1 MTLIEGLTASMPVLA
16 VLLFLVI
23 LRMPATRAMP
33 LALLITAVMAWL
45 VWKVPT
51 QYIAA
56 SVIEGWVIA
65 FGITIIVFGAIVLLR
80 TLQASGAIDVIR
92 AGFTRVSPDRR
103 VQAIIIAWLFGSFLE
118 GASGFGTP
126 AAIAAPLL
134 VALGFPPLAAVVIAL
149 IADSSAVSFG
159 AVGTPVLVG
168 ITQGLDQPTAEF
180 VREVAIRA
188 VSIDIFVASFLPLVM
203 ICMLTRFF
211 GERRSLMDGLKLFP
225 FALFGGL
232 AFTLPAYTVAVLLG
246 PEFPSIFGGIIGLA
260 IVIFAVKIGFLQ
272 PKQAWGFG
280 DHTEENGAG
289 AGAESLALN
298 ADPEPDSVEL
308 NTNFPTKPKM
318 GLLMAWLP
326 YLLVAAFL
334 IITRVDFLPFKSLFT
349 QVTVGLRDIFNTG
362 ISAAIQPLYLPGT
375 LFAVVALITA
385 VLHKLPA
392 AKALGVWKAS
402 SLSLLPTV
410 IALGASVP
418 MVRIFINSSVNSAD
432 LTAMP
437 LELAN
442 LAVQTFD
449 TTWPLMSPFVG
460 ALGSFIAGSATFS
473 NMMFATLQQSAAMQT
488 GNSPTT
494 ILALQMLGAN
504 AGNMICVV
512 NVVAAASVV
521 NLVGKEGQIIR
532 LTLAPMLFYVLGC
545 GLVATL
551 FFL

>member
-33 LALLITAVMAWL
+33 LALLITAAMAWL
-45 VWKVPT
+45 IWKVPS

-65 FGITIIVFGAIVLLR
+65 LGITIIVFGAIVLLR

-168 ITQGLDQPTAEF
+168 ITQGLDQPTVEF

-188 VSIDIFVASFLPLVM
+188 VSIDVFVASFLPLVM

-211 GERRSLMDGLKLFP
+211 GERRSLSDGLKLFP

-232 AFTLPAYTVAVLLG
+232 AFTLPAYAVAVLLG

-260 IVIFAVKIGFLQ
+260 IVIVAVKVGFLQ
-272 PKQAWGFG
+272 PKQVWDFG

-289 AGAESLALN
+289 AGSLALS
-298 ADPEPDSVEL
+298 AASEPDSATL
-308 NTNFPTKPKM
+308 NTNSLSKPKM

-349 QVTVGLRDIFNTG
+349 QVSLGLRDIFNTG

-385 VLHKLPA
+385 LLHKLPA
-392 AKALGVWKAS
+392 SKAFGVWKAS

-449 TTWPLMSPFVG
+449 TTWPIMSPFVG

-473 NMMFATLQQSAAMQT
+473 NMMFATLQHSAAMQT

-532 LTLAPMLFYVLGC
+532 LTLAPMLFYVLGS
-545 GLVATL
+545 GLIASL

>member
-16 VLLFLVI
+16 VLLLLVV

-33 LALLITAVMAWL
+33 LALFMTAMMAWL
-45 VWKVPT
+45 VWKIPGK
-51 QYIAA
+51 YIAA
-56 SVIEGWVIA
+56 SVIEGWIIA
-65 FGITIIVFGAIVLLR
+65 FGIVIIVFGAIVLLR

-92 AGFTRVSPDRR
+92 AGFTHISPDRR

-134 VALGFPPLAAVVIAL
+134 VALGFPALAAVVIAL

-168 ITQGLDQPTAEF
+168 ITQGLDQPTAAF
-180 VREVAIRA
+180 VQDVAIRA
-188 VSIDIFVASFLPLVM
+188 VSIDLFVASFLPLLMV
-203 ICMLTRFF
+203 CMLTRFF
-211 GERRSLMDGLKLFP
+211 GEQRSWLQGLRLWP
-225 FALFGGL
+225 FAMFGGL
-232 AFTLPAYTVAVLLG
+232 AFTLPAYGVAVLLG
-246 PEFPSIFGGIIGLA
+246 PEFPSIFGGIVGLV
-260 IVIFAVKIGFLQ
+260 IVITAVKTGFLQ
-272 PKQAWGFG
+272 PKQVWGFG
-280 DHTEENGAG
+280 QTATEGT
-289 AGAESLALN
+289 
-298 ADPEPDSVEL
+298 PEQSTQHAPD
-308 NTNFPTKPKM
+308 NQPTQERSKLSAPVNM
-318 GLLMAWLP
+318 GLLTAWLP
-326 YLLVAAFL
+326 YLLVAVFL
-334 IITRVDFLPFKSLFT
+334 IITRVEFLPFKSWLT
-349 QVTVGLRDIFNTG
+349 AVSVGLSDIFGTG
-362 ISAAIQPLYLPGT
+362 ISTAIQPLYLPGS
-375 LFAVVALITA
+375 LFAVVALIT
-385 VLHKLPA
+385 VLIHKLPA
-392 AKALGVWKAS
+392 AKALDVWKSAAY
-402 SLSLLPTV
+402 SLLPTI

-418 MVRIFINSSVNSAD
+418 MVRVFINSGVNAAD
-432 LTAMP
+432 LAAMP

-449 TTWPLMSPFVG
+449 SSWPLMAPFVG

-473 NMMFATLQQSAAMQT
+473 NMMFATLQESAAIQT
-488 GNSPTT
+488 GNDATT

-532 LTLAPMLFYVLGC
+532 MTLAPMLFYVLAS

>member
-16 VLLFLVI
+16 VFLFLVI

-65 FGITIIVFGAIVLLR
+65 LGITIIVFGAIVLLR

-92 AGFTRVSPDRR
+92 EGFTRVSPDRR

-134 VALGFPPLAAVVIAL
+134 VALGFPALAAVMIAL

-168 ITQGLDQPTAEF
+168 ITQGLDQPSAEF

-188 VSIDIFVASFLPLVM
+188 VTIDLLVASFLPLVM

-211 GERRSLMDGLKLFP
+211 GERRSWLDGLKLFP

-232 AFTLPAYTVAVLLG
+232 AFTVPAYAVAVLLG
-246 PEFPSIFGGIIGLA
+246 PEFPSIFGGIIGLV
-260 IVIFAVKIGFLQ
+260 IVIIAVKVGFLQ
-272 PKQAWGFG
+272 PKQPWGFG
-280 DHTEENGAG
+280 KEPAQAHEAT
-289 AGAESLALN
+289 ALPAN
-298 ADPEPDSVEL
+298 SAAQPSA
-308 NTNFPTKPKM
+308 KM
-318 GLLMAWLP
+318 GLFMAWLP

-334 IITRVDFLPFKSLFT
+334 VITRVDFLPFKALFT
-349 QVTVGLRDIFNTG
+349 QVSVGVRDIFNTG

-375 LFAVVALITA
+375 LFAVVALMTA
-385 VLHKLPA
+385 ALHKLPVANA
-392 AKALGVWKAS
+392 AGVWKES
-402 SLSLLPTV
+402 GLSLLSTV

-418 MVRIFINSSVNSAD
+418 MVRIFINAGVNSAD

-442 LAVQTFD
+442 LAVQTFNQS
-449 TTWPLMSPFVG
+449 WPIMAPFVG

-473 NMMFATLQQSAAMQT
+473 NMMFATLQESAATQT
-488 GNSPTT
+488 GNSSTT

-532 LTLAPMLFYVLGC
+532 LTLLPMLFYVLAS
-545 GLVATL
+545 GLVATM

>member
-33 LALLITAVMAWL
+33 LALLITAAMAWL
-45 VWKVPT
+45 IWKVPS

-65 FGITIIVFGAIVLLR
+65 LGITIIVFGAIVLLR

-168 ITQGLDQPTAEF
+168 IAQGLDQPTVEF

-232 AFTLPAYTVAVLLG
+232 AFTLPAYAVAVLLG
-246 PEFPSIFGGIIGLA
+246 PEFPSIFGGIIGLVV
-260 IVIFAVKIGFLQ
+260 VIFAVKIGFLQ
-272 PKQAWGFG
+272 PKQAWDFG
-280 DHTEENGAG
+280 DHPEEN
-289 AGAESLALN
+289 GAESLALN
-298 ADPEPDSVEL
+298 AGSETDSAML
-308 NTNFPTKPKM
+308 NNNSSSKPGM

-349 QVTVGLRDIFNTG
+349 QVSFGLRDIFNTG
-362 ISAAIQPLYLPGT
+362 ISAAIQPLYLPGS
-375 LFAVVALITA
+375 LFAVVALMTA
-385 VLHKLPA
+385 LLHKLPA
-392 AKALGVWKAS
+392 SKAFGVWKAS
-402 SLSLLPTV
+402 GLSLLPTV

-449 TTWPLMSPFVG
+449 STWPLMSPFVG

-473 NMMFATLQQSAAMQT
+473 NMMFATLQHSAAVQT

-532 LTLAPMLFYVLGC
+532 LTLAPMLFYVLGS
-545 GLVATL
+545 GLIASL

>member
-33 LALLITAVMAWL
+33 LALVITTVMAWL
-45 VWKVPT
+45 IWKIPVD
-51 QYIAA
+51 YIAA
-56 SVIEGWVIA
+56 SIIEGWVIA

-92 AGFTRVSPDRR
+92 SGFTRVSPDRR

-134 VALGFPPLAAVVIAL
+134 VALGFPALAAVVIAL

-168 ITQGLDQPTAEF
+168 ITQGLEQPTAAF
-180 VREVAIRA
+180 VQAVAIRA
-188 VSIDIFVASFLPLVM
+188 VSIDIFVASFLPLLM
-203 ICMLTRFF
+203 ITMLTRFF
-211 GERRSLMDGLKLFP
+211 GEQLSWLPGLKLWP

-232 AFTLPAYTVAVLLG
+232 AFTLPAYAVAVLLG
-246 PEFPSIFGGIIGLA
+246 PEFPSIFGGIIGL
-260 IVIFAVKIGFLQ
+260 IVVITAVKVGFLQ
-272 PKQAWGFG
+272 PKEPWGFG
-280 DHTEENGAG
+280 LTTDGLS
-289 AGAESLALN
+289 AEDKVLPNDDN
-298 ADPEPDSVEL
+298 A
-308 NTNFPTKPKM
+308 NPKAM

-326 YLLVAAFL
+326 YLLVAVFL
-334 IITRVDFLPFKSLFT
+334 IITRVEFLPLKSLFT
-349 QVTVGLRDIFNTG
+349 SVSFGLSDIFRTG

-375 LFAVVALITA
+375 LFALIALIT
-385 VLHKLPA
+385 VFLHNMPL
-392 AKALGVWKAS
+392 AKAASVWKSAG
-402 SLSLLPTV
+402 LSLLPTV

-418 MVRIFINSSVNSAD
+418 MVRVFINSGTNSAD
-432 LTAMP
+432 LAAMP

-449 TTWPLMSPFVG
+449 NTWPIMAPFVG
-460 ALGSFIAGSATFS
+460 SLGSFIAGSATFS
-473 NMMFATLQQSAAMQT
+473 NMMFATLQESAAIQT
-488 GNSPTT
+488 GNDTVT

-532 LTLAPMLFYVLGC
+532 MTLVPMLFYVLAS

>member
-33 LALLITAVMAWL
+33 LALLITAAMAWL
-45 VWKVPT
+45 IWKVPS

-65 FGITIIVFGAIVLLR
+65 LGITIIVFGAIVLLR

-168 ITQGLDQPTAEF
+168 IAQGLDQPTVEF

-211 GERRSLMDGLKLFP
+211 GERRSLVDGLKLFP

-232 AFTLPAYTVAVLLG
+232 AFTLPAYAVAVLLG
-246 PEFPSIFGGIIGLA
+246 PEFPSIFGGIIGLVV
-260 IVIFAVKIGFLQ
+260 VIFAVKIGFLQ
-272 PKQAWGFG
+272 PKQAWDFG
-280 DHTEENGAG
+280 DHPEEN
-289 AGAESLALN
+289 GAESLALN
-298 ADPEPDSVEL
+298 AGSETDSAML
-308 NTNFPTKPKM
+308 NNNSSSKPGM

-349 QVTVGLRDIFNTG
+349 QVSFGLRDIFNTG
-362 ISAAIQPLYLPGT
+362 ISAAIQPLYLPGS
-375 LFAVVALITA
+375 LFAVVALMTA
-385 VLHKLPA
+385 LLHKLPA
-392 AKALGVWKAS
+392 SKAFGVWKAS
-402 SLSLLPTV
+402 GLSLLPTV

-449 TTWPLMSPFVG
+449 STWPLMSPFVG

-473 NMMFATLQQSAAMQT
+473 NMMFATLQHSAAVQT

-532 LTLAPMLFYVLGC
+532 LTLAPMLFYVLGS
-545 GLVATL
+545 GLIASL

>member
-33 LALLITAVMAWL
+33 LALLITAAMAWL
-45 VWKVPT
+45 IWKVPS

-65 FGITIIVFGAIVLLR
+65 LGITIIVFGAIVLLR

-168 ITQGLDQPTAEF
+168 IAQGLDQPTVEF

-232 AFTLPAYTVAVLLG
+232 AFTLPAYAVAVLLG
-246 PEFPSIFGGIIGLA
+246 PEFPSIFGGIIGLVV
-260 IVIFAVKIGFLQ
+260 VIFAVKIGFLQ
-272 PKQAWGFG
+272 PKQAWDFG
-280 DHTEENGAG
+280 DHPEEN
-289 AGAESLALN
+289 GAESLALN
-298 ADPEPDSVEL
+298 AGSETDSAML
-308 NTNFPTKPKM
+308 NNNSSSKPGM

-375 LFAVVALITA
+375 LFAVVALMTA
-385 VLHKLPA
+385 LLHKLPA
-392 AKALGVWKAS
+392 SKAFGVWKAS
-402 SLSLLPTV
+402 GLSLRPTV

-449 TTWPLMSPFVG
+449 STWPLMSPFVG

-473 NMMFATLQQSAAMQT
+473 NMMFATLQHSAAVQT

-532 LTLAPMLFYVLGC
+532 LTLAPMLFYVLGS
-545 GLVATL
+545 GLIASL

>member
-33 LALLITAVMAWL
+33 LALVITTVMAWFI
-45 VWKVPT
+45 WKIPVD
-51 QYIAA
+51 YIAA

-92 AGFTRVSPDRR
+92 SGFTRVSPDRR

-134 VALGFPPLAAVVIAL
+134 VALGFPALAAVVIAL

-168 ITQGLDQPTAEF
+168 IAQGLEQPTAEF
-180 VREVAIRA
+180 VQAVAVRA
-188 VSIDIFVASFLPLVM
+188 VSIDIFVASFLPLLM
-203 ICMLTRFF
+203 ITMLTRFF
-211 GERRSLMDGLKLFP
+211 GEQRSWLHGLRLWP
-225 FALFGGL
+225 FAIFGGL
-232 AFTLPAYTVAVLLG
+232 AFTLPAYAVAVLLG
-246 PEFPSIFGGIIGLA
+246 PEFPSIFGGIIGL
-260 IVIFAVKIGFLQ
+260 IVVITAVKIGFLQ
-272 PKQAWGFG
+272 PKQPWGFG
-280 DHTEENGAG
+280 QSTDDIDLGEK
-289 AGAESLALN
+289 LI
-298 ADPEPDSVEL
+298 P
-308 NTNFPTKPKM
+308 NTNSGSDIKPM
-318 GLLMAWLP
+318 SLLTAWLP
-326 YLLVAAFL
+326 YLLVAVFL
-334 IITRVDFLPFKSLFT
+334 IITRVDFLPLKSQFT
-349 QVTVGLRDIFNTG
+349 SVSLGLNDIFNTG

-375 LFAVVALITA
+375 LFAVIALITIL
-385 VLHKLPA
+385 LHKMPLEKA
-392 AKALGVWKAS
+392 AGVWKSAG
-402 SLSLLPTV
+402 LSLLPTV

-418 MVRIFINSSVNSAD
+418 MVRVFINSGTNSAN
-432 LTAMP
+432 LAAMP

-442 LAVQTFD
+442 LAVKTFD
-449 TTWPLMSPFVG
+449 STWPIMAPFVG
-460 ALGSFIAGSATFS
+460 SLGSFIAGSATFS
-473 NMMFATLQQSAAMQT
+473 NMMFATLQESAAIQT
-488 GNSPTT
+488 GNDTVT

-532 LTLAPMLFYVLGC
+532 MTLAPMLFYVLSS

>member
-1 MTLIEGLTASMPVLA
+1 MSFLEGLTAAMPVLA

-23 LRMPATRAMP
+23 LRMPASKAMSF
-33 LALLITAVMAWL
+33 ALVITAVMAWW
-45 VWKVPT
+45 VWKVPAEHIT
-51 QYIAA
+51 A
-56 SVIEGWVIA
+56 SIIEGWVIA
-65 FGITIIVFGAIVLLR
+65 LGIAIIVLGAIVLLR
-80 TLQASGAIDVIR
+80 TLEASGAIDVIR
-92 AGFTRVSPDRR
+92 AAFTRISPDRR
-103 VQAIIIAWLFGSFLE
+103 VQTIIIAWLFGSFLE

-134 VALGFPPLAAVVIAL
+134 VALGFPPLAAVVLAL

-168 ITQGLDQPTAEF
+168 IAQGLPEPSVAF
-180 VREVAIRA
+180 VNAVAIQA
-188 VSIDIFVASFLPLVM
+188 VTIDIFVASFLPLLM
-203 ICMLTRFF
+203 ICILCRFF
-211 GERRSLMDGLKLFP
+211 GHEGKWSDGLKLWP

-232 AFTLPAYTVAVLLG
+232 AFTLPAYCVAVLFG

-260 IVIFAVKIGFLQ
+260 IVVFVVKKGFLQ
-272 PKQAWGFG
+272 PKQIWDFTPAHQN
-280 DHTEENGAG
+280 DSQAHTSKLEQ
-289 AGAESLALN
+289 N
-298 ADPEPDSVEL
+298 AIQSPSS
-308 NTNFPTKPKM
+308 M
-318 GLLMAWLP
+318 GLFMAWLP
-326 YLLVAAFL
+326 YLLVATFL
-334 IITRVDFLPFKSLFT
+334 IVTRVNFLPLKGWFT
-349 QVTVGLRDIFNTG
+349 GVKVGLNDILGTG

-375 LFAVVALITA
+375 LFALVAIAT
-385 VLHKLPA
+385 VFLHKVPA
-392 AKALGVWKAS
+392 SKAFRVWKGACR
-402 SLSLLPTV
+402 SLVPTL

-418 MVRIFINSSVNSAD
+418 MVRIFINSNVNQAE
-432 LTAMP
+432 LLAMP

-449 TTWPLMSPFVG
+449 NTWPFVAPFVG

-473 NMMFATLQQSAAMQT
+473 NMMFASLQQSAALQT
-488 GNSPTT
+488 GNDQVT

-532 LTLAPMLFYVLGC
+532 MTLVPMLFYAVLSGV
-545 GLVATL
+545 VASA

>member
-1 MTLIEGLTASMPVLA
+1 MTLTEGLTASMPVLA
-16 VLLFLVI
+16 VLVFLVM

-33 LALLITAVMAWL
+33 LALLITAAMAWL
-45 VWKVPT
+45 VWGVPGH
-51 QYIAA
+51 YIAA
-56 SVIEGWVIA
+56 SVVEGWVIA
-65 FGITIIVFGAIVLLR
+65 GGIIIIVFGAIVLLH
-80 TLQASGAIDVIR
+80 TLKASGAIDVIR
-92 AGFTRVSPDRR
+92 AGFTRISPDRR

-134 VALGFPPLAAVVIAL
+134 VALGFPPLAAVVTAL

-159 AVGTPVLVG
+159 AIGTPVLVG
-168 ITQGLDQPTAEF
+168 ITQGLDQPAAEF

-188 VSIDIFVASFLPLVM
+188 ISIDVFVASFLPLLM

-211 GERRSLMDGLKLFP
+211 GEQRGWKYGLRLWP

-232 AFTLPAYTVAVLLG
+232 AFTLPAYGVAVLLG
-246 PEFPSIFGGIIGLA
+246 PEFPSIFGSIIGLA
-260 IVIFAVKIGFLQ
+260 MVIPAVKVGFLQ
-272 PKQAWGFG
+272 PKIPWGF
-280 DHTEENGAG
+280 
-289 AGAESLALN
+289 
-298 ADPEPDSVEL
+298 EPNPSVDAPGNETL
-308 NTNFPTKPKM
+308 QANTGPQKQAPM
-318 GLLMAWLP
+318 GPLLAWLP
-326 YLLVAAFL
+326 YLLVVMLL
-334 IITRVDFLPFKSLFT
+334 IITRVDFLPLKALFT
-349 QVTVGLRDIFNTG
+349 GVSVGLSDILETG
-362 ISAAIQPLYLPGT
+362 IGATIQPLYLPGT
-375 LFAVVALITA
+375 LFAAVALITIL
-385 VLHKLPA
+385 VHKLPA
-392 AKALGVWKAS
+392 AKAVSVWKGAC
-402 SLSLLPTV
+402 LSLLPTV

-418 MVRIFINSSVNSAD
+418 MVRIFINSGVNSAQ

-442 LAVQTFD
+442 LAVLTFAN
-449 TTWPLMSPFVG
+449 TWPLVAPFVG

-473 NMMFATLQQSAAMQT
+473 NMMFATLQESAAVQT
-488 GNSPTT
+488 GNSTTT

-532 LTLAPMLFYVLGC
+532 LTLAPMLFYVLSS
-545 GLVATL
+545 GLVASL

>member
-33 LALLITAVMAWL
+33 LALLITAAMAWL
-45 VWKVPT
+45 IWKVPS

-65 FGITIIVFGAIVLLR
+65 LGITIIVFGAIVLLR

-168 ITQGLDQPTAEF
+168 IAQGLDQPTVEF

-211 GERRSLMDGLKLFP
+211 GERRSLVDGLKLFP

-232 AFTLPAYTVAVLLG
+232 AFTLPAYAVAVLLG
-246 PEFPSIFGGIIGLA
+246 PEFPSIFGGIIGLVV
-260 IVIFAVKIGFLQ
+260 VIFAVKVGFLQ
-272 PKQAWGFG
+272 PKQAWDFG
-280 DHTEENGAG
+280 DHPEEN
-289 AGAESLALN
+289 GAESLALN
-298 ADPEPDSVEL
+298 AGSETDSAML
-308 NTNFPTKPKM
+308 NNNSSSKPGM

-349 QVTVGLRDIFNTG
+349 QVSFGLRDIFNTG
-362 ISAAIQPLYLPGT
+362 ISAAIQPLYLPGS
-375 LFAVVALITA
+375 LFAVVALMTA
-385 VLHKLPA
+385 LLHKLPA
-392 AKALGVWKAS
+392 SKAFGVWKAS
-402 SLSLLPTV
+402 GLSLLPTV

-449 TTWPLMSPFVG
+449 STWPLMSPFVG

-473 NMMFATLQQSAAMQT
+473 NMMFATLQHSAAVQT

-532 LTLAPMLFYVLGC
+532 LTLAPMLFYVLGS
-545 GLVATL
+545 GLIASL

>member
-33 LALLITAVMAWL
+33 LALLITAAMAWL
-45 VWKVPT
+45 IWKVPS

-65 FGITIIVFGAIVLLR
+65 LGITIIVFGAIVLLR

-168 ITQGLDQPTAEF
+168 IAQGLDQPTVEF

-232 AFTLPAYTVAVLLG
+232 AFTLPAYAVAVLLG
-246 PEFPSIFGGIIGLA
+246 PEFPSIFGGIIGLVV
-260 IVIFAVKIGFLQ
+260 VIFAVKIGFLQ
-272 PKQAWGFG
+272 PKQAWDFG
-280 DHTEENGAG
+280 DHPEEN
-289 AGAESLALN
+289 GAESLALN
-298 ADPEPDSVEL
+298 
-308 NTNFPTKPKM
+308 TNSSSKPGM

-349 QVTVGLRDIFNTG
+349 QVSFGLRDIFNTG
-362 ISAAIQPLYLPGT
+362 ISAAIQPLYLPGS
-375 LFAVVALITA
+375 LFAVVALMTA
-385 VLHKLPA
+385 LLHKLPA
-392 AKALGVWKAS
+392 SKAFGVWKAS
-402 SLSLLPTV
+402 GLSLLPTV

-449 TTWPLMSPFVG
+449 STWPLMSPFVG

-473 NMMFATLQQSAAMQT
+473 NMMFATLQHSAAVQT

-532 LTLAPMLFYVLGC
+532 LTLAPMLFYVLGS
-545 GLVATL
+545 GLIASL

>member
-16 VLLFLVI
+16 VLLLLVV

-33 LALLITAVMAWL
+33 LALFMTAMMAWL
-45 VWKVPT
+45 VWKIPGK
-51 QYIAA
+51 YIAA
-56 SVIEGWVIA
+56 SVIEGWIIA
-65 FGITIIVFGAIVLLR
+65 FGIVIIVFGAIVLLR

-92 AGFTRVSPDRR
+92 AGFTHISPDRR

-134 VALGFPPLAAVVIAL
+134 VALGFPALAAVVIAL

-168 ITQGLDQPTAEF
+168 ITQGLDQPTAAF
-180 VREVAIRA
+180 VQDVAIRA
-188 VSIDIFVASFLPLVM
+188 VSIDLFVASFLPLLMV
-203 ICMLTRFF
+203 CMLTHFF
-211 GERRSLMDGLKLFP
+211 GEQRSWLHGLRLWP
-225 FALFGGL
+225 FAMFGGL
-232 AFTLPAYTVAVLLG
+232 AFTLPAYGVAVLLG
-246 PEFPSIFGGIIGLA
+246 PEFPSIFGGIVGLI
-260 IVIFAVKIGFLQ
+260 IVITAVKTGFLQ
-272 PKQAWGFG
+272 PKQVWGFG
-280 DHTEENGAG
+280 QAATKDTPEQ
-289 AGAESLALN
+289 STQN
-298 ADPEPDSVEL
+298 APD
-308 NTNFPTKPKM
+308 NQPTQERSKLSAPVNM
-318 GLLMAWLP
+318 GLLTAWLP
-326 YLLVAAFL
+326 YLLVAVFL
-334 IITRVDFLPFKSLFT
+334 IITRVEFLPFKSWLT
-349 QVTVGLRDIFNTG
+349 AVSVGLSDIFGTG
-362 ISAAIQPLYLPGT
+362 ISTAIQPLYLPGS
-375 LFAVVALITA
+375 LFAAVALIT
-385 VLHKLPA
+385 VLIHKLPA
-392 AKALGVWKAS
+392 AKALGVWKSAAY
-402 SLSLLPTV
+402 SLLPTI

-418 MVRIFINSSVNSAD
+418 MVRVFINSGVNAAD
-432 LTAMP
+432 LAAMP

-449 TTWPLMSPFVG
+449 SSWPLMAPFVG

-473 NMMFATLQQSAAMQT
+473 NMMFATLQESAAIQT
-488 GNSPTT
+488 GNDATT

-532 LTLAPMLFYVLGC
+532 MTLAPMLFYVLAS